1 MSFDQHG
8 AVKRFSRRE
17 GTTAYGTAAAGV
29 GCVGREGCCCGC
41 VPPHHSLMSP
51 SVGNPETAQRRHT
64 GRRLGGSCSVRKKD
78 PEFSTFPVMNCH
90 SSSVQSQG
98 SPSKF

>member
-29 GCVGREGCCCGC
+29 GCVWAERAAAG
-41 VPPHHSLMSP
+41 VPPHHSLMS
-51 SVGNPETAQRRHT
+51 VGNPETAQHSDIPASRR
-64 GRRLGGSCSVRKKD
+64 RVGGSCSVRKKD
-78 PEFSTFPVMNCH
+78 PEFSTFSVMNCH
-90 SSSVQSQG
+90 SSVQSQT
-98 SPSKF
+98 